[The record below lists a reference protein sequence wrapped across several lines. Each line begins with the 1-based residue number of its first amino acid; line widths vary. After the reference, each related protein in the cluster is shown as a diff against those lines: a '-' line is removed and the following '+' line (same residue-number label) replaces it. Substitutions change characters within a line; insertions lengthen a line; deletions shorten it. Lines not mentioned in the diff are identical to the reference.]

1 MAHRSGTAAT
11 GTGPS
16 APNPLPD
23 VREISARLP
32 EASPLHCQRGPITG
46 RCPMRTI
53 AGAAVLTGVLLVG
66 GGAWGADLEGKV
78 QTIVIADRM
87 VVLDDGKEVWM
98 AEGLSMDDS
107 KEGTEVKVVYEERDG
122 KLVATSIEIVK

>member
-1 MAHRSGTAAT
+1 
-11 GTGPS
+11 
-16 APNPLPD
+16 
-23 VREISARLP
+23 
-32 EASPLHCQRGPITG
+32 
-46 RCPMRTI
+46 MRTI
-53 AGAAVLTGVLLVG
+53 AGAAVLMGVLLVG

-98 AEGLSMDDS
+98 AEGLSMDDI

>member
-1 MAHRSGTAAT
+1 
-11 GTGPS
+11 
-16 APNPLPD
+16 
-23 VREISARLP
+23 
-32 EASPLHCQRGPITG
+32 
-46 RCPMRTI
+46 MRTM
-53 AGAAVLTGVLLVG
+53 AGAAVLMGLVLAG

-98 AEGLSMDDS
+98 AEGLSIEDL
-107 KEGTEVKVVYEERDG
+107 KEGAEIKVVYEERDG